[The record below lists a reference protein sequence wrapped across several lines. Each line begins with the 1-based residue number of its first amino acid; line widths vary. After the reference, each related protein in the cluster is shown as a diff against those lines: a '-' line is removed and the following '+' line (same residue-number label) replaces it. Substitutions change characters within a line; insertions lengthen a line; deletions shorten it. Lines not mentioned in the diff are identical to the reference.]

1 MNTALRVTALLAGLS
16 ASAALMAAE
25 SPGCPDVKFSPSV
38 LEKFPRAQ
46 EACLDVIT
54 KGGQQYAV
62 FKADLTGVQG
72 NTVRVRVRLPDGSYS
87 DTKSIR
93 TKPDLHVLIDG
104 KAYSVSELAPNQEL
118 TTYIRVDQP
127 MIALAPANQ
136 SDPVD
141 AVPMAA
147 TEPETPQPRST
158 EHLAAA
164 APVMPHTA
172 SQTGLAL
179 LTGLFCMAVAFALR
193 ISRRRG

>member
-1 MNTALRVTALLAGLS
+1 MNTALRAIVLVSGLF

-25 SPGCPDVKFSPSV
+25 SPGCPNVKFSQSV

-72 NTVRVRVRLPDGSYS
+72 NTVRVRVKLPDGSYS
-87 DTKSIR
+87 DIKSIR
-93 TKPDLHVLIDG
+93 TKPDLRVLIEG
-104 KAYSVSELAPNQEL
+104 KPYTVSELAPNQEL

-127 MIALAPANQ
+127 MIALAPASQ
-136 SDPVD
+136 TDPVD
-141 AVPMAA
+141 AVPL
-147 TEPETPQPRST
+147 TEPPTPQPT
-158 EHLAAA
+158 QLAA

-172 SQTGLAL
+172 DPAAL
-179 LTGLFCMAVAFALR
+179 PMLLGLFCLALALAVR

>member
-1 MNTALRVTALLAGLS
+1 MNTALRVTVLVAGLF

-25 SPGCPDVKFSPSV
+25 SQGCPNVKFSPSV

-46 EACLDVIT
+46 EACLDVIS

-72 NTVRVRVRLPDGSYS
+72 NTVRVRVKLPDGSYS

-93 TKPDLHVLIDG
+93 TKPDLQVLIDG
-104 KAYSVSELAPNQEL
+104 KPYPVSELAPNQEL

-147 TEPETPQPRST
+147 AEPPTP
-158 EHLAAA
+158 HLAAA
-164 APVMPHTA
+164 NPVMPHTA
-172 SQTGLAL
+172 DQAAL
-179 LTGLFCMAVAFALR
+179 PMLMGLFCMAVAFAMR
-193 ISRRRG
+193 ISRRRS